1 MHINNCVK
9 DYIKAYLRKVDKN
22 LLFFIYLNGDTM
34 SNKNIH
40 KRIMIVMII
49 TIFLFIVIICKV
61 FYIQVFSYNKLNKY
75 ASNLW
80 SRNLPIK
87 ADRGMIY
94 DTNGIILAGNITT
107 TSLVLIPNQI
117 KNKEDTAKKL
127 SEILNVSYEEMYK
140 KKKKKTSIERV
151 HPEGRNLSYDIADK
165 INNLKIDGVYLL
177 KEAKR
182 SYPYNT
188 MLSHS
193 IGFVGIDNQGLSGLE
208 LIYNNYLTGSD
219 GAIKYFSDAKGNS
232 LSKTE
237 LYESPTPGINM
248 TLTVNY
254 NIQEALERELNNAV
268 SKYNPDH
275 ALGIVMDPNNGE
287 ILAISSKP
295 DYEPSNYQNY
305 TSEEINRNL
314 PIWMTYEPGST
325 FKIITLAASLEEG
338 IVDLDNDRWYDS
350 GSITVSG
357 VKLHCWKHGGHGD
370 ESYLEVVENSC
381 NTGFVNLGL
390 KLGKEKLFNYIDLF
404 GFGKKTGIDLNGEA
418 SGIIFNINKIGDLEL
433 ATTAFGQGVSVTPIQ
448 QITAVSAAINGGYLY
463 KPYIVKSLNEPE
475 TNSVILKNEP
485 TVVRKVISE
494 KTSGLVR
501 YALESVVARGTGH
514 NAYIG
519 GYRVGGKTGTAQKVK
534 DGKYLTGNYIT
545 SFIGFLPADDPKV
558 VVYIAIDNAKGV
570 TQYGGT
576 VAAPIAK
583 NVLQSIIGILDIKER
598 KNELERE
605 YNYFD
610 KQYKEVPNVI
620 GMSVKDAIKSLKPF
634 KVEYTGSGDT
644 VLYQSPSSGTSI
656 YEGETIRLFLK

>member
-1 MHINNCVK
+1 M
-9 DYIKAYLRKVDKN
+9 
-22 LLFFIYLNGDTM
+22 FT
-34 SNKNIH
+34 KNIH
-40 KRIMIVMII
+40 KRIMVVMII
-49 TIFLFIVIICKV
+49 TIILFIIIIGKV
-61 FYIQVFSYNKLNKY
+61 FYIQVISYNKLNNNAK
-75 ASNLW
+75 NLW

-87 ADRGMIY
+87 ASRGIIY
-94 DTNGIILAGNITT
+94 DTNGIELASNITT

-117 KNKEDTAKKL
+117 KDKEDTAKKL
-127 SEILNVSYEEMYK
+127 SSILEVSYEEMYK
-140 KKKKKTSIERV
+140 HVSKKTSIERV

-165 INNLKIDGVYLL
+165 INELKIDGVYLL
-177 KEAKR
+177 KESKR
-182 SYPYNT
+182 DYPFNT
-188 MLSHS
+188 ILSHT

-208 LIYNNYLTGSD
+208 LIYNNYLTGRD

-232 LSKTE
+232 LSMAE
-237 LYESPTPGINM
+237 LYESPQSGVNM
-248 TLTVNY
+248 TLTINY

-268 SKYNPDH
+268 SKYNPDQ
-275 ALGIVMDPNNGE
+275 ALGIVMNPNTGE

-305 TSEEINRNL
+305 TNDIINRNL

-325 FKIITLAASLEEG
+325 FKIITLAASLEEK
-338 IVDLDNDRWYDS
+338 IVDLDKDLWHDS

-357 VKLHCWKHGGHGD
+357 AKLHCWKTGGHGT
-370 ESYLEVVENSC
+370 ETYLEVVENSC

-390 KLGKEKLFNYIDLF
+390 KLGKETLFNYINLF

-418 SGIIFNINKIGDLEL
+418 SGILFYINKIGDLEL

-448 QITAVSAAINGGYLY
+448 QITAVSAAINGGLLY

-485 TVVRKVISE
+485 KIVRKVISSD
-494 KTSGLVR
+494 TSDKVR

-534 DGKYLTGNYIT
+534 DGKYMTGNYIT
-545 SFIGFLPADDPKV
+545 SFIGFLPADNPEV
-558 VVYIAIDNAKGV
+558 IVYIAVDNAKGV

-583 NVLQSIIGILDIKER
+583 QVLLSCIDILNIKVR
-598 KNELERE
+598 SNEIERE

-610 KQYKEVPNVI
+610 KQYIKVPNVI
-620 GMSVKDAIKSLKPF
+620 GTSVKEVVNDLKEF
-634 KVEYTGSGDT
+634 KIEYTGSGSIIK
-644 VLYQSPSSGTSI
+644 YQSPSSGTSI
-656 YEGETIRLFLK
+656 YEGDTIRLLLGD